1 MMFYAH
7 EIKMHAHLI
16 IFGKRINSTLR
27 GDHFLS
33 FSIYPFIVFYMSSL
47 HRWAHTVLILLSNK
61 LEEYRVYG
69 MCSVTVYEK
78 GL

>member
-47 HRWAHTVLILLSNK
+47 HR
-61 LEEYRVYG
+61 
-69 MCSVTVYEK
+69 
-78 GL
+78 